1 MPRTRIVVT
10 LVAAL
15 VLGRPVAGRTASPG
29 VEFGMAIGAAGANL
43 LYTPAKVAVAAVGLL
58 VGSVTGIL
66 TGGDV
71 RAAYAIWVPAAS
83 GTYLLR
89 PANLDGTEPI
99 AFFGS
104 DYADT
109 PSIASGTAEA
119 GGIYDAQYSR

>member
-15 VLGRPVAGRTASPG
+15 VLGRPVPGRTASPG
-29 VEFGMAIGAAGANL
+29 AEFGMAIGAAAANL
-43 LYTPAKVAVAAVGLL
+43 LYTPAKVAVAAVGLA
-58 VGSVTGIL
+58 VGGVTGVL

-71 RAAYAIWVPAAS
+71 RSVYAIWVPAAS

-89 PANLDGTEPI
+89 AANLDGTEPI
-99 AFFGS
+99 EFFGS

-109 PSIASGTAEA
+109 PAIVSGAAES
-119 GGIYDAQYSR
+119 GGIYEAQYSR